1 MSYLNRPYE
10 SNYYEA
16 DREVIREGPYGNYSA
31 EYRIDEYGNRVP
43 HHNYN
48 QNQHHQNGVA
58 GVVKEIVSEVM
69 SGGHKHNHNNHHHHG
84 PTEYIERREERI
96 VDSTYDPYRRMY

>member
-58 GVVKEIVSEVM
+58 GVVKEIWVQLSQLFNKAPI
-69 SGGHKHNHNNHHHHG
+69 SDNLNG
-84 PTEYIERREERI
+84 
-96 VDSTYDPYRRMY
+96 VDFNTMVQLRSLRQCDAEI